1 MFKMS
6 SKSRRSNLRNIGVLL
21 VTVGLVTMIPICAI
35 GQGTLTL
42 SIDRNVGMALGSLI
56 QGSFTLRGSGP
67 ESVQNLTVYFNSEEV
82 RFVTGN
88 TIAWVFNTGN
98 YPSGPMNITLFGVD
112 DVGGTY
118 SAARQVTFMGAG
130 MVNIIVIVIGGLV
143 VVSVLVKYGPRL
155 ARSRKK

>member
-130 MVNIIVIVIGGLV
+130 MVNIIVIVIVGIIV
-143 VVSVLVKYGPRL
+143 VLVLLRYGLRR
-155 ARSRKK
+155 RS